1 MKAKERKTTSRFRYP
16 TSLRSRVSEYS
27 VFLGLSTYII
37 SGYTGMMLT
46 VDG

>member
-27 VFLGLSTYII
+27 VFLGLSTY
-37 SGYTGMMLT
+37 LPQLAK
-46 VDG
+46 VENKL